1 MLDTV
6 LLFLMLVKMAAIII
20 ANLPDADYLEGCNF
34 DPLPY
39 FLIRDEILPSEHG

>member
-20 ANLPDADYLEGCNF
+20 ANLPDADYLGCNF

-39 FLIRDEILPSEHG
+39 FLIGDEILPSEHG